1 MIGIIGAMDQ
11 EIKAY
16 LNLAQ
21 NIKEIVWH
29 NIIFYRATLC
39 NKEVCIVKSG
49 VGKVLSATI
58 CQKMIDEF
66 LPSTIIFTGVAGAL
80 NSTYNIGDIIIS
92 TDLMQH
98 DMDATLLG
106 CKHGQVPYSDYH
118 IFRADGNLIDIS
130 KTIKVDGHNIHF
142 GRILTG
148 DTFVS
153 SQDSKR
159 KFFIDELKGDA
170 VEMEGA
176 AIAQVCTL
184 NKIPYVVVRTI
195 SDKADGEAC
204 ENFEA
209 FLPQVADNSSKVVS
223 QLLQKF

>member
-21 NIKEIVWH
+21 NIKEIQWH
-29 NIIFYRATLC
+29 NITFYTANLC

-58 CQKMIDEF
+58 CQRMIDIF
-66 LPSTIIFTGVAGAL
+66 NPSTIIFTGVAGAL
-80 NSTYNIGDIIIS
+80 NSQYNIGDIVIS
-92 TDLMQH
+92 LDLMQH

-106 CKHGQVPYSDYH
+106 CKHGEVPYSGYH
-118 IFRADGNLIDIS
+118 IYSADKNLIDVAKSIS
-130 KTIKVDGHNIHF
+130 VEGHEIHF

-153 SQDSKR
+153 SQDAKR
-159 KFFIDELKGDA
+159 DFFINDLAGDA

-184 NKIPYVVVRTI
+184 NQIPYIVVRTI

-204 ENFEA
+204 ANFED
-209 FLPQVADNSSKVVS
+209 FLPQIADNSSKVVN
-223 QLLQKF
+223 QLLQKI